1 MPKQDESSGRD
12 LFEAKQRLSA
22 KLMPLD
28 FVSGVGTAGS
38 KLAVYLVRPLEPE
51 ESKKIKDIVDS
62 TAPGQPF
69 ELVTT
74 GAFKKNESSQR

>member
-1 MPKQDESSGRD
+1 M
-12 LFEAKQRLSA
+12 KQRLSA

-28 FVSGVGTAGS
+28 FISGVGTAGS

-51 ESKKIKDIVDS
+51 ESKKVREIVDA

-69 ELVTT
+69 EFVTT
-74 GAFKKNESSQR
+74 GIFKKNESSEC

>member
-51 ESKKIKDIVDS
+51 ESKKIREIVDA
-62 TAPGQPF
+62 TAPGQSF
-69 ELVTT
+69 EFVTT
-74 GAFKKNESSQR
+74 GVFKKK

>member
-1 MPKQDESSGRD
+1 M
-12 LFEAKQRLSA
+12 LEAKQRLSA

-28 FVSGVGTAGS
+28 FISGVGTAGS

-51 ESKKIKDIVDS
+51 ESKKVREIVDA

-69 ELVTT
+69 EFVTT
-74 GAFKKNESSQR
+74 GVFKKNESSQC